1 MEWLHTNSE
10 NAGFAAYWLC
20 IAMFAVIEWAQPAF
34 GAEARR
40 HDRWPTNFGI
50 GIVNIGLTMVVPV
63 SGVLAAQWAK
73 TNGIG
78 LLNLMHAPFW
88 LAALATV
95 LLRSLVG
102 YLFHFSEHKLR
113 ALWRIHRIHHCDTH
127 LDVSTSVRNH
137 PLEIVVLFVVTVPL
151 AIAVGFDPWVLAAYE
166 LFENMTNAFAHANLR
181 LPEKIDKPLRLLFVT
196 PNMHCLHHSAW
207 RPETDSNY
215 GQVFSFWDRLFG
227 TYSAAPRAGYDAM
240 RIGLNE
246 IAAEQ
251 AADIVWQMKL
261 PALPS
266 DLRAR
271 EASPSGKSA
280 QP

>member
-1 MEWLHTNSE
+1 MEWFSGTGE
-10 NAGFAAYWLC
+10 NTAFIVYWLC
-20 IAMFAVIEWAQPAF
+20 IAIFAAIEWARPAF

-50 GIVNIGLTMVVPV
+50 GIVNIGFVMLVPV
-63 SGVLAAQWAK
+63 SAVLAAQWAK
-73 TNGIG
+73 TNGLG
-78 LLNLMHAPFW
+78 LLNSAHAPFW
-88 LAALATV
+88 LAALTTILV
-95 LLRSLVG
+95 RSLAG
-102 YLFHFSEHKLR
+102 YLLHIAQHKVR
-113 ALWRIHRIHHCDTH
+113 ALWRIHRVHHCDTH
-127 LDVSTSVRNH
+127 LDISTGLRNH
-137 PLEIVVLFVVTVPL
+137 PFELAVALFAIVPL
-151 AIAVGFDPWVLAAYE
+151 TVAVGFDPWALAAFE

-181 LPEKIDKPLRLLFVT
+181 LPEKIDRPLRLVFVT

-207 RPETDSNY
+207 QPETDSNY

-240 RIGLNE
+240 KIGLNE
-246 IAAEQ
+246 VAAEQ

-271 EASPSGKSA
+271 AASPSGKSA